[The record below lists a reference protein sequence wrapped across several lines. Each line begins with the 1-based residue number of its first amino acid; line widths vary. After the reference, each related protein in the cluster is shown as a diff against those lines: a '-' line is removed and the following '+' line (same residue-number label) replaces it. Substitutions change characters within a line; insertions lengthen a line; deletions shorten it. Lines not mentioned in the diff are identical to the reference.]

1 MPIASNLSSGR
12 ITARYIL
19 GVVDGPDPDDEPD
32 LIPASGTVKFVPKT
46 PYLVNVTA
54 DPAPMIAL
62 PAEVVGIL
70 DGEGY
75 LCTPD
80 PADPSKPG
88 STRGVRLFAT
98 DDPDGGV
105 TGWTWEAT
113 PRLITPAGITL
124 AGAIP
129 TTAFTL
135 PSGATLDLATLT
147 KVPSS
152 PGVGTDQAITLIVDL
167 ERRLE
172 AGEFGGGGGEPV
184 PGKSAYELAVDN
196 GFTGTLAEW
205 LESLKGPAGS
215 DSTKPGPAGKS
226 AYQLAVDAGFSGTQ
240 AEWLESLKGADGKAS
255 TEAGPAGKSAYQIAV
270 EAGFAGTQAQWL
282 ESLRG
287 PAGPVAG
294 AKVTAST
301 TAPTNPAVGDVW
313 LDISA

>member
-1 MPIASNLSSGR
+1 MPVVSNLSSGR
-12 ITARYIL
+12 ITARYVL
-19 GVVDGPDPDDEPD
+19 GVVDGPDSDDEPE
-32 LIPASGTVKFVPKT
+32 LVPAAGTVKFVPKV

-62 PAEVVGIL
+62 PAEVVGVL

-88 STRGVRLFAT
+88 TRGVRLFAT

-129 TTAFTL
+129 AASFAL

-147 KVPSS
+147 KVPAS
-152 PGVGTDQAITLIVDL
+152 PGVGSDQAITLIVDL
-167 ERRLE
+167 ERRLM
-172 AGEFGGGGGEPV
+172 AGEFGGGGGGGGEPV
-184 PGKSAYELAVDN
+184 PGPV
-196 GFTGTLAEW
+196 
-205 LESLKGPAGS
+205 GP
-215 DSTKPGPAGKS
+215 
-226 AYQLAVDAGFSGTQ
+226 V
-240 AEWLESLKGADGKAS
+240 
-255 TEAGPAGKSAYQIAV
+255 
-270 EAGFAGTQAQWL
+270 
-282 ESLRG
+282 G
-287 PAGPVAG
+287 PAGPKGDTGAAGAKGDKGEKGDPGATGPTGATGPKGDKGDRGDTGPQGIQGTQGPKGDTGAQGPAGPIAG
-294 AKVTAST
+294 AKVTVSA

-313 LDISA
+313 LDIS

>member
-32 LIPASGTVKFVPKT
+32 LIPAAGTVKFVPKV

-62 PAEVVGIL
+62 PAEVVGVL
-70 DGEGY
+70 DSEGY
-75 LCTPD
+75 LCTPSPTD
-80 PADPSKPG
+80 PTKPG
-88 STRGVRLFAT
+88 TRGVRLFAT
-98 DDPDGGV
+98 DDPDGSV

-129 TTAFTL
+129 TDAFAL

-152 PGVGTDQAITLIVDL
+152 SGVGTDQAITLIVDL

-172 AGEFGGGGGEPV
+172 SGEFGGGAGEPV
-184 PGKSAYELAVDN
+184 PGPVGPVGPE
-196 GFTGTLAEW
+196 GPE
-205 LESLKGPAGS
+205 GPAG
-215 DSTKPGPAGKS
+215 PVGPIGPKGDTGATGPKG
-226 AYQLAVDAGFSGTQ
+226 DAGDPGAAGASGS
-240 AEWLESLKGADGKAS
+240 AGVKGDKGDKGDTGAQ
-255 TEAGPAGKSAYQIAV
+255 GPV
-270 EAGFAGTQAQWL
+270 
-282 ESLRG
+282 
-287 PAGPVAG
+287 GPVAG

-301 TAPTNPAVGDVW
+301 TAPANPAVGDVW
-313 LDISA
+313 LDTSA